1 LRCCA
6 LSQLTVQGAA
16 PAAEVRPPQP
26 LTTTAPQQPPEPQS
40 VGLISRITQAV
51 GRLSDSAFDNPLA
64 AAIIAAITTG
74 LGYLG
79 ARFWPQW
86 RPRKCPE
93 CHRPMLRLG
102 AAQEDQYLDHGQL
115 VEERINSKDYG
126 VWFCPRDEHVT
137 VKGFRKMFSRH
148 TACTNC
154 TYHTRETTRHVV
166 TPAST
171 VSMGIAQLDHSCKN
185 CGHEVSEKVSIPK
198 VQTNSSGSGRR
209 SSGISSSSSSGG
221 FSGGRS
227 SGGGALREDVTC
239 ANLRGR

>member
-1 LRCCA
+1 MFRMMFA
-6 LSQLTVQGAA
+6 LLLAVLLPFAAIAQNTAEEKPPYPAFYSGLTNDFAN
-16 PAAEVRPPQP
+16 
-26 LTTTAPQQPPEPQS
+26 
-40 VGLISRITQAV
+40 I
-51 GRLSDSAFDNPLA
+51 LSDEAEA
-64 AAIIAAITTG
+64 
-74 LGYLG
+74 
-79 ARFWPQW
+79 
-86 RPRKCPE
+86 
-93 CHRPMLRLG
+93 
-102 AAQEDQYLDHGQL
+102 
-115 VEERINSKDYG
+115 RINAELQAARDSRGLEMAVVTIRSREDYAPSTGIAQFAARLFNGWGIGRPDINDGILLLVAIEDREMRIALGSGYPDYG

-227 SGGGALREDVTC
+227 SGGGAS
-239 ANLRGR
+239 GSW